1 MTVVYKANSGNDQ
14 ESYEVPL
21 GALYDTGSGTK
32 VWVIND
38 ADSTVSLRPVTV
50 THVGQETAA
59 VTGDLKSGEH
69 IVALGAHLLKPAEK
83 IRVAAASQQENAQ

>member
-1 MTVVYKANSGNDQ
+1 M
-14 ESYEVPL
+14 
-21 GALYDTGSGTK
+21 
-32 VWVIND
+32 WVIND

-83 IRVAAASQQENAQ
+83 IRVAAANQQENAQ

>member
-1 MTVVYKANSGNDQ
+1 MGTKSRSAHYTIPA
-14 ESYEVPL
+14 
-21 GALYDTGSGTK
+21 GTK

-38 ADSTVSLRPVTV
+38 TDSTVSLRPVTV
-50 THVGQETAA
+50 IHLGQETAS

-83 IRVAAASQQENAQ
+83 IRVAAANQQENAQ